1 MKRIVRT
8 IYGNSLFIDRP
19 NANIGRLSHNNPFRD
34 FQESIELLET
44 LSFRYDGSK
53 ELRFPSASGEIMT
66 TSGYCFS
73 YEHLYQSIYVVFDDN
88 LITVISKLHTEFPS
102 WQWRCVCTEADFT
115 AELKNCGF

>member
-1 MKRIVRT
+1 MKQTVRT

-19 NANIGRLSHNNPFRD
+19 NANIGRLSQNNPFRD
-34 FQESIELLET
+34 FRESIELLET

-102 WQWRCVCTEADFT
+102 WQWRCVYTEADFT